1 MICNASTLNGPTI
14 TIQTLLRTETWLL
27 KISTNL
33 PNYLLR
39 ERIPIKRGDAMLD
52 ISMDLV
58 RLTAQ
63 KGGHFDPLLF

>member
-14 TIQTLLRTETWLL
+14 TIQTLLRTETWSL
-27 KISTNL
+27 KTSTNL

-39 ERIPIKRGDAMLD
+39 EHIPIKREDAVLD
-52 ISMDLV
+52 LSVDLV

-63 KGGHFDPLLF
+63 KGGHLDPLLF

>member
-14 TIQTLLRTETWLL
+14 TIQTLLRTETWSL
-27 KISTNL
+27 KTSTNL

-39 ERIPIKRGDAMLD
+39 ERITIKRGDAMLD

-63 KGGHFDPLLF
+63 KGGHLDPLLF

>member
-1 MICNASTLNGPTI
+1 MFCNSSTLNGPTI
-14 TIQTLLRTETWLL
+14 TIQTLLRTETWSL
-27 KISTNL
+27 KTSTNL

-39 ERIPIKRGDAMLD
+39 ERIPVKRGDAMLD

>member
-1 MICNASTLNGPTI
+1 MICDASTLNGPTI
-14 TIQTLLRTETWLL
+14 TIQTLLRTETWSL
-27 KISTNL
+27 KTSTNL

-52 ISMDLV
+52 ISVDLV

>member
-1 MICNASTLNGPTI
+1 MTCNASTLNGPTI
-14 TIQTLLRTETWLL
+14 TIQTLLRTETWSL
-27 KISTNL
+27 KTSTNL

-39 ERIPIKRGDAMLD
+39 ERIRIKRGDAMLD